1 MLIHRLLNISKG
13 DIGTPQTIK
22 YARRDIKT
30 WDILR
35 KGVGHV
41 RSEDS
46 YITIF
51 DRFGANSAQ
60 TFPSILRLVG
70 KY

>member
-1 MLIHRLLNISKG
+1 MCTYDERNNFDYFH
-13 DIGTPQTIK
+13 
-22 YARRDIKT
+22 KT
-30 WDILR
+30 
-35 KGVGHV
+35 KEVGHV
-41 RSEDS
+41 QSEDS

-60 TFPSILRLVG
+60 TFPSMLRLVG